1 MIEDSS
7 SDEEDEFHNR
17 NVHIFLLFKLKSFN
31 IPQGIPFEF
40 KTDLFGTQINLCL
53 LITTHNS
60 EVQSISGLKDISE
73 SSWLKPTPF
82 KTSKNDLFQ
91 SLKICIQQKVRL

>member
-17 NVHIFLLFKLKSFN
+17 NVHIFLLFKLKTFK
-31 IPQGIPFEF
+31 IPKGIPFEF

-73 SSWLKPTPF
+73 SFRFKATPF
-82 KTSKNDLFQ
+82 KTSEYELFQ
-91 SLKICIQQKVRL
+91 SLKICIQRKV